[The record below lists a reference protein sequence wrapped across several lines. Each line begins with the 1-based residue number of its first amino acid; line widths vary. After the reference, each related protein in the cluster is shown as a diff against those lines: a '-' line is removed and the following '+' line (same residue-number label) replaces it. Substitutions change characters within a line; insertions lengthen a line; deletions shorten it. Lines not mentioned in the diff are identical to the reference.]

1 MNTNQKQTVN
11 SNENFNQKG
20 EKSMNNSTN
29 LKKFKVY
36 DENDDKVELHLY
48 FIDGEERVFS
58 DYIWVPKNA
67 ITENGLDEATVKDI
81 VEDVEFET
89 KRYEVQ
95 LFWIEEEREKSE
107 DDDDEDSLTFFI
119 IG

>member
-1 MNTNQKQTVN
+1 MNTNA
-11 SNENFNQKG
+11 
-20 EKSMNNSTN
+20 N

-36 DENDDKVELHLY
+36 DETEDKVELHLY
-48 FIDGEERVFS
+48 FIDGAERVFD
-58 DYIWVPKNA
+58 DYIFVPKSS

-81 VEDVEFET
+81 IEDVEFST